1 MKNYVIFAAIVFA
14 LDALRDMS
22 RVPNS
27 LIKEPRRLWINL
39 YFVGNI
45 GMAAVGLFHFFTN

>member
-14 LDALRDMS
+14 IEALRDMS

-27 LIKEPRRLWINL
+27 LIREPRRLWINL
-39 YFVGNI
+39 SLVGNI
-45 GMAAVGLFHFFTN
+45 GMAAVGIFHFFRN